1 MTSKAALLNLL
12 REKGDEQLDH
22 IIQFADHKPK
32 IYKKMLVKQAADK
45 LKLTESAIEKPVA
58 APVKSIIEEP
68 VEINKEKKSFFSN
81 KKHKKNK

>member
-32 IYKKMLVKQAADK
+32 IYKKMLAKQANDK
-45 LKLTESAIEKPVA
+45 LKVTESAIEKPIAV
-58 APVKSIIEEP
+58 PTPIIEKEEQP
-68 VEINKEKKSFFSN
+68 KEEKKSFLGFN
-81 KKHKKNK
+81 KKHKKHK

>member
-32 IYKKMLVKQAADK
+32 IYKKMLVKQANDK
-45 LKLTESAIEKPVA
+45 LKVTESAVEKPIAAPEPIIEKQ
-58 APVKSIIEEP
+58 EEP
-68 VEINKEKKSFFSN
+68 KKEKKSFLGFN
-81 KKHKKNK
+81 KKHKKHK

>member
-32 IYKKMLVKQAADK
+32 IYKKMLVKQASDK
-45 LKLTESAIEKPVA
+45 LKLTESAIEKPIA
-58 APVKSIIEEP
+58 APVKPVVEEHIEIKE
-68 VEINKEKKSFFSN
+68 EKKPFFSY
-81 KKHKKNK
+81 KKHKKHK

>member
-58 APVKSIIEEP
+58 TLVKSIIEEP
-68 VEINKEKKSFFSN
+68 VEIKKEKKSFFSN